1 MMLEG
6 IPPQVVTGVGWGGLI
21 LLAVWLI
28 FTDRL
33 IPRAS
38 HLREMSQKDD
48 HIAYLRKTVDVR
60 DEQVRIRDEQIQKLL
75 TNSDLTVQLLQSLQS
90 VVREARRGDVA

>member
-1 MMLEG
+1 MMLEA
-6 IPPQVVTGVGWGGLI
+6 IPPQVLTGIGWGGLI

>member
-1 MMLEG
+1 MLEA
-6 IPPQVVTGVGWGGLI
+6 IPPQVLTGIGWGGLI